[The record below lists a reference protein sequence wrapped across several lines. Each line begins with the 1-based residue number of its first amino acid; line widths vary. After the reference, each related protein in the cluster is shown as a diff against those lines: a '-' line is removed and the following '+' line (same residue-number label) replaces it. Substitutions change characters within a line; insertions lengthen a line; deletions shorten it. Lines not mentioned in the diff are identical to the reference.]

1 MYTGHLSKDLLELQ
15 SVRSVFLEKEKK
27 HRFFISEKNIK
38 VGFATDSCHFLAKLL
53 PYEPIFICVLVRCLL
68 FRLF

>member
-27 HRFFISEKNIK
+27 KKRIK
-38 VGFATDSCHFLAKLL
+38 VGFATDSCHFLAKLF
-53 PYEPIFICVLVRCLL
+53 PYEPIFICILVRCLL
-68 FRLF
+68 FRLL

>member
-27 HRFFISEKNIK
+27 KKKE
-38 VGFATDSCHFLAKLL
+38 
-53 PYEPIFICVLVRCLL
+53 
-68 FRLF
+68 